1 MSWVRPACSG
11 VSSGDGALTVPFL
24 AIDLGFCESP
34 LLCFH
39 PSLGDSFDPW
49 LKSEGFRCSGVA
61 CFVLAIGVFGSA
73 NRDVWKLMWMI
84 LAIPKT

>member
-61 CFVLAIGVFGSA
+61 CFVLAIGVGIWQCESRYLEV
-73 NRDVWKLMWMI
+73 NVDDSRY
-84 LAIPKT
+84 T